1 LIGQEIRRIYR
12 TARDE
17 DLPLS
22 LKLTIGDKVF
32 EYSKVQWKVEGRM
45 RGLRYGT
52 NPHQKGALYRPKSS
66 KGGIGNVD
74 WVKWGKDGPSATNI
88 EDGSHGLQITRYFK
102 EPAVA
107 VMKHLNPSG
116 VAVSKGQDSLA
127 EVYARARDA
136 DNRAAFGS
144 VIVFNSPV
152 DRKTAE
158 EIMKTFVEVVYAPG
172 YGSEALAMFESKRDI
187 RVGEVPAKR
196 KEDATVPPD
205 VVVLDDGSL
214 IVEDH
219 FRTSITSL
227 DSMKQLPVPTKKKPS
242 NREYLDLLH
251 AWWVACEVRSN
262 AVVFWKDG
270 TSIAIGT
277 GQQDRIGAI
286 ENSIEKAHKL
296 RHGLQDSV
304 MASDG
309 FLPKL
314 DNIEALAKEN
324 VSAIVQPGGSVEDQA
339 IIKACDEHGIKMVLT
354 GERSFRHF

>member
-1 LIGQEIRRIYR
+1 MSGQEIRRIYR

-32 EYSKVQWKVEGRM
+32 EYSKVQWRVEGRM

-52 NPHQKGALYRPKSS
+52 NPHQKAALYRPKQS
-66 KGGIGNVD
+66 KGGIGKVD

-88 EDGSHGLQITRYFK
+88 EDGSHGLRIVSYFR

-116 VAVSKGQDSLA
+116 VSVSRGREGLSQ
-127 EVYARARDA
+127 VYARARDA

-144 VIVFNSPV
+144 VVVFNSLV
-152 DRKTAE
+152 DRTTAE

-172 YGSEALAMFESKRDI
+172 YGSEALGVFESKRDI
-187 RVGEVPAKR
+187 RVGEVPAQR
-196 KEDATVPPD
+196 SEDSTVPPD
-205 VVVLDDGSL
+205 VVVLEDGSM
-214 IVEDH
+214 IVEDPYQ
-219 FRTSITSL
+219 TSISSL
-227 DSMKQLPVPTKKKPS
+227 DKMKHLPVPTKKKPS
-242 NREYLDLLH
+242 DQEYLDLLH

-262 AVVFWKDG
+262 AVVFWKNG
-270 TSIAIGT
+270 TSLAIGT

-286 ENSIEKAHKL
+286 ENSTDKAHKL
-296 RHGLQDSV
+296 GNSLDGSA

-314 DNIEALAKEN
+314 DNVEALAKEN

-339 IIKACDEHGIKMVLT
+339 IIKACDDHGITMVLT

>member
-1 LIGQEIRRIYR
+1 MSRQEIRRIYR
-12 TARDE
+12 TAREE
-17 DLPLS
+17 DLPPS
-22 LKLTIGDKVF
+22 LKLTLGDKVF

-52 NPHQKGALYRPKSS
+52 NPHQKGALYRSKSS

-88 EDGSHGLQITRYFK
+88 EDGSHGLRITSYFK

-116 VAVSKGQDSLA
+116 VAVSRDHDSLSQ
-127 EVYARARDA
+127 VYARGRDS

-144 VIVFNSPV
+144 VVVFNSPV

-172 YGSEALAMFESKRDI
+172 YGSEALGVFESKRDI
-187 RVGEVPAKR
+187 RVGKVPAQR
-196 KEDATVPPD
+196 TEHETMPPD

-214 IVEDH
+214 MIEDQY
-219 FRTSITSL
+219 RTSILSL
-227 DSMKQLPVPTKKKPS
+227 DNMKQLPVPTKNKPS
-242 NREYLDLLH
+242 DQEYLDLLR

-262 AVVFWKDG
+262 AVVFWRDG
-270 TSIAIGT
+270 TSLAIGT

-286 ENSIEKAHKL
+286 ENSIDKAQKL
-296 RHGLQDSV
+296 GRSLEGSV
-304 MASDG
+304 LASDG

-314 DNIEALAKEN
+314 DNVEALAKEK
-324 VSAIVQPGGSVEDQA
+324 VSAIVQPGGSVEDQSVVR
-339 IIKACDEHGIKMVLT
+339 ACDEHGIKMVLT

>member
-1 LIGQEIRRIYR
+1 MSGQEIRRIYR

-17 DLPLS
+17 NLPFS

-32 EYSKVQWKVEGRM
+32 EYSKVQWRVEGRM

-52 NPHQKGALYRPKSS
+52 NPHQKGALYRAKQS

-88 EDGSHGLQITRYFK
+88 EDGSHGLRIVNYFK
-102 EPAVA
+102 EPTVA

-116 VAVSKGQDSLA
+116 VAVSRGQDSLGQ
-127 EVYARARDA
+127 VYARARDA

-144 VIVFNSPV
+144 VVVSNSPV

-172 YGSEALAMFESKRDI
+172 YGSEALGVFESKKDI
-187 RVGEVPAKR
+187 RIGEVSAQH
-196 KEDATVPPD
+196 KEDTTMPPD
-205 VVVLDDGSL
+205 VVVLEDGSL
-214 IVEDH
+214 IIEDPY
-219 FRTSITSL
+219 RTSVLSL
-227 DSMKQLPVPTKKKPS
+227 DDVKQLPVPTKKKPS
-242 NREYLDLLH
+242 DQEFVDLLH

-262 AVVFWKDG
+262 AVVFWKNG
-270 TSIAIGT
+270 TSLAIGT

-286 ENSIEKAHKL
+286 ENSIDKAHKL
-296 RHGLQDSV
+296 GHDLEGSV
-304 MASDG
+304 IASDG

-314 DNIEALAKEN
+314 DNVEALAKEK
-324 VSAIVQPGGSVEDQA
+324 VSAIVQPGGSVEDQN
-339 IIKACDEHGIKMVLT
+339 IVRACDEHGIEMVLT

>member
-1 LIGQEIRRIYR
+1 MSGQEIRRIYR

-17 DLPLS
+17 NLPLS

-32 EYSKVQWKVEGRM
+32 EYSKVQWRVEGRM

-88 EDGSHGLQITRYFK
+88 EDGSHGLRITSYFK

-116 VAVSKGQDSLA
+116 VAVSIGEESLA
-127 EVYARARDA
+127 QVYASARDS
-136 DNRAAFGS
+136 DSRAAFGS
-144 VIVFNSPV
+144 VVVFNSPV
-152 DRKTAE
+152 DGKTAE

-172 YGSEALAMFESKRDI
+172 YGSDALRVFESKRDI
-187 RVGEVPAKR
+187 RVG
-196 KEDATVPPD
+196 
-205 VVVLDDGSL
+205 
-214 IVEDH
+214 
-219 FRTSITSL
+219 
-227 DSMKQLPVPTKKKPS
+227 VPTEKKPS
-242 NREYLDLLH
+242 DQEYLDLLH

-262 AVVFWKDG
+262 AVVFWKNG
-270 TSIAIGT
+270 TSLAIGT

-286 ENSIEKAHKL
+286 ENSVDKAHKL
-296 RHGLQDSV
+296 GHILEGSV
-304 MASDG
+304 LASDG

-314 DNIEALAKEN
+314 DNVEALAKEG
-324 VSAIVQPGGSVEDQA
+324 VSAIVQPGGSVEDPG
-339 IIKACDEHGIKMVLT
+339 IVKACDEHGMKMVFT

>member
-1 LIGQEIRRIYR
+1 LSGQEIRRIYR
-12 TARDE
+12 TAREE
-17 DLPLS
+17 DLPPS
-22 LKLTIGDKVF
+22 LKITLGDKVF

-74 WVKWGKDGPSATNI
+74 WIKWGKDGPSATNI
-88 EDGSHGLQITRYFK
+88 EDGSHGLRITGYFK

-116 VAVSKGQDSLA
+116 VAVSNGHDSLS

-144 VIVFNSPV
+144 VVVFNSPV

-172 YGSEALAMFESKRDI
+172 YRSDALAVFESKRDI
-187 RVGEVPAKR
+187 RVGEVPAQR
-196 KEDATVPPD
+196 RENATMLQD
-205 VVVLDDGSL
+205 VVVLEDGSL
-214 IVEDH
+214 IVEDPY
-219 FRTSITSL
+219 RTSIVSM
-227 DSMKQLPVPTKKKPS
+227 DDMKQLPVPTKKKPS
-242 NREYLDLLH
+242 DKEYVDLLH

-262 AVVFWKDG
+262 AVVFWRDG
-270 TSIAIGT
+270 TSLAIGT

-286 ENSIEKAHKL
+286 ENSIDKADKL
-296 RHGLQDSV
+296 GRNLEGSV
-304 MASDG
+304 LASDG

-314 DNIEALAKEN
+314 DNVDALAKER
-324 VSAIVQPGGSVEDQA
+324 VVAIVQPGGSVEDQA
-339 IIKACDEHGIKMVLT
+339 IVKACDEQGIKMVLT

>member
-1 LIGQEIRRIYR
+1 MSRQEIRRIYR
-12 TARDE
+12 TAREE
-17 DLPLS
+17 DLPPS
-22 LKLTIGDKVF
+22 LKLTLGDKVF

-74 WVKWGKDGPSATNI
+74 WVKWGKDGPSVTNI
-88 EDGSHGLQITRYFK
+88 EDGSHGLRITSYFK

-116 VAVSKGQDSLA
+116 VAVSNGQDSLSQ
-127 EVYARARDA
+127 VYAHARDS

-144 VIVFNSPV
+144 VVVFNSPV
-152 DRKTAE
+152 DQKTAE

-172 YGSEALAMFESKRDI
+172 YCSEALAVFESKRDI
-187 RVGEVPAKR
+187 RVGEVPAQR
-196 KEDATVPPD
+196 KEDATTPPD

-214 IVEDH
+214 IIEDQYQ
-219 FRTSITSL
+219 TSISSM
-227 DSMKQLPVPTKKKPS
+227 DNMKQLPVPTKKKPS
-242 NREYLDLLH
+242 DREYLDLLH

-286 ENSIEKAHKL
+286 ENSIDKAHKL
-296 RHGLQDSV
+296 GHSLEGSV
-304 MASDG
+304 LASDG

-314 DNIEALAKEN
+314 DNVEALGKEK
-324 VSAIVQPGGSVEDQA
+324 VSAIVQPGGSVEDQS
-339 IIKACDEHGIKMVLT
+339 IVKGCDERGISMVLT
-354 GERSFRHF
+354 RERSFRHF

>member
-1 LIGQEIRRIYR
+1 MSGQEVRRIYR

-32 EYSKVQWKVEGRM
+32 EYSKVQWRVEGRV

-52 NPHQKGALYRPKSS
+52 NPHQKAALYRPKQS
-66 KGGIGNVD
+66 KGGIGNVK

-88 EDGSHGLQITRYFK
+88 EDGSHGLRIVSYFR

-116 VAVSKGQDSLA
+116 VSVSQGKENVSQ
-127 EVYARARDA
+127 VYAHARDA

-144 VIVFNSPV
+144 VVVLNSSV

-158 EIMKTFVEVVYAPG
+158 EIMKTFVEVVYAPS
-172 YGSEALAMFESKRDI
+172 YGSEVLAIFESKRDI
-187 RVGEVPAKR
+187 RVGEVPAQR
-196 KEDATVPPD
+196 KDDTTMPPD

-214 IVEDH
+214 ITEDPY
-219 FRTSITSL
+219 RTSIL
-227 DSMKQLPVPTKKKPS
+227 SMDDLKRLPVPTKKKPS
-242 NREYLDLLH
+242 DQEYLDLLH

-262 AVVFWKDG
+262 AVVFWRNG
-270 TSIAIGT
+270 TSLAIGT

-296 RHGLQDSV
+296 GHSLEGSV
-304 MASDG
+304 LSSDG

-314 DNIEALAKEN
+314 DNVEALAKER

-339 IIKACDEHGIKMVLT
+339 IIKACDEHDIAMVLT

>member
-1 LIGQEIRRIYR
+1 MSGQEIRRIYR

-22 LKLTIGDKVF
+22 LKLTIGDRVF

-52 NPHQKGALYRPKSS
+52 NPHQRGALYRPKQS

-88 EDGSHGLQITRYFK
+88 EDGSHGLRILSYFR

-116 VAVSKGQDSLA
+116 VSVSIGQESLSQ
-127 EVYARARDA
+127 VYARARNA
-136 DNRAAFGS
+136 DGRAAFGS
-144 VIVFNSPV
+144 VVVFNGPV

-172 YGSEALAMFESKRDI
+172 YGSDALGVFESKKDI
-187 RVGEVPAKR
+187 RVGEVPSR
-196 KEDATVPPD
+196 GKEDTAMPPD

-214 IVEDH
+214 IVEDPY
-219 FRTSITSL
+219 RTTILSL
-227 DSMKQLPVPTKKKPS
+227 DDVKRLPVPTKKKPS
-242 NREYLDLLH
+242 DEEYADMLH

-262 AVVFWKDG
+262 AVVFWKNG
-270 TSIAIGT
+270 TSLAIGT

-286 ENSIEKAHKL
+286 ENSIDKAHKL
-296 RHGLQDSV
+296 GHSLDGSV

-314 DNIEALAKEN
+314 DNVEALAKEN
-324 VSAIVQPGGSVEDQA
+324 ISAIVQPGGSVEDQV
-339 IIKACDEHGIKMVLT
+339 IIKACDEYGITMMLT

>member
-1 LIGQEIRRIYR
+1 MSRQEIRRIYR

-22 LKLTIGDKVF
+22 LKLMIGDQVF
-32 EYSKVQWKVEGRM
+32 EYSKVQWRVEGRM

-52 NPHQKGALYRPKSS
+52 NPHQKAALYRPKQS
-66 KGGIGNVD
+66 KGGIGKVD

-88 EDGSHGLQITRYFK
+88 EDGSHGLRIVSYFR

-116 VAVSKGQDSLA
+116 VSVSQGKESLSQ
-127 EVYARARDA
+127 VYARARDA

-144 VIVFNSPV
+144 VVVFNSPV

-158 EIMKTFVEVVYAPG
+158 EIMKSFVEVVYAPG
-172 YGSEALAMFESKRDI
+172 YGSEGLGVFESKKDI
-187 RVGEVPAKR
+187 RVGEVPAR
-196 KEDATVPPD
+196 HKEDTSMPPD

-214 IVEDH
+214 IIEDPY
-219 FRTSITSL
+219 RTSIL
-227 DSMKQLPVPTKKKPS
+227 SMDEVKRLQVPTKKKPS
-242 NREYLDLLH
+242 NQEYLDLLH

-262 AVVFWKDG
+262 AVVFWKNG
-270 TSIAIGT
+270 TSLAIGT

-286 ENSIEKAHKL
+286 ENSIDKARKL
-296 RHGLQDSV
+296 GQSLVGSV

-314 DNIEALAKEN
+314 DNVEALVKEN
-324 VSAIVQPGGSVEDQA
+324 VSAIVQPGGSVEDEA
-339 IIKACDEHGIKMVLT
+339 IIKACDERGIKMVLT

>member
-1 LIGQEIRRIYR
+1 MSGQEIRRIYR

-22 LKLTIGDKVF
+22 LKLMIGDRVF
-32 EYSKVQWKVEGRM
+32 EYSKVQWRVEGRM

-52 NPHQKGALYRPKSS
+52 NPHQRGALYRPKQS

-88 EDGSHGLQITRYFK
+88 EDGSHGLRIVSYFR
-102 EPAVA
+102 EPAVV

-116 VAVSKGQDSLA
+116 VSVSSGQESLSQA
-127 EVYARARDA
+127 YVRARDA
-136 DNRAAFGS
+136 DSRAAFGS
-144 VIVFNSPV
+144 VVVFNSPV

-172 YGSEALAMFESKRDI
+172 YGSEALGVFDSKKDI
-187 RVGEVPAKR
+187 RVGEVPPQR
-196 KEDATVPPD
+196 SEDTIAPPD
-205 VVVLDDGSL
+205 IVVLEDGSM
-214 IVEDH
+214 IIEDQYQ
-219 FRTSITSL
+219 TSILSL
-227 DSMKQLPVPTKKKPS
+227 DWMKQLPMPTKKKPS
-242 NREYLDLLH
+242 DQEYLDLLH

-262 AVVFWKDG
+262 AVVFWKNG
-270 TSIAIGT
+270 TSLAIGT

-286 ENSIEKAHKL
+286 ENSIDKAHKL
-296 RHGLQDSV
+296 GHSLDGSV

-314 DNIEALAKEN
+314 DNVEALVKEN
-324 VSAIVQPGGSVEDQA
+324 VSAIVQPGGSVEDEA

>member
-1 LIGQEIRRIYR
+1 MSGQEIRRIYR

-22 LKLTIGDKVF
+22 LKLMIGDRVF

-52 NPHQKGALYRPKSS
+52 NPHQRGALYRPKQS

-88 EDGSHGLQITRYFK
+88 EDGSHGLRIVSYFR
-102 EPAVA
+102 EPAVV

-116 VAVSKGQDSLA
+116 VSVSSGQESLSQ
-127 EVYARARDA
+127 VYARAREA
-136 DNRAAFGS
+136 DSRAAFGS
-144 VIVFNSPV
+144 VVVFNSPV

-172 YGSEALAMFESKRDI
+172 YGSEALGVFDSKKDI
-187 RVGEVPAKR
+187 RVGEVPPQR
-196 KEDATVPPD
+196 SEDTIAPPD
-205 VVVLDDGSL
+205 IVVLEDGSM
-214 IVEDH
+214 IIEDQYQ
-219 FRTSITSL
+219 TSILSL
-227 DSMKQLPVPTKKKPS
+227 DWMKQLPMPTKKKPS
-242 NREYLDLLH
+242 DQEYLDLLH

-262 AVVFWKDG
+262 AVVFWKNG
-270 TSIAIGT
+270 TSLAIGT

-286 ENSIEKAHKL
+286 ENSIDKAHKL
-296 RHGLQDSV
+296 GHSLDGSV

-314 DNIEALAKEN
+314 DNVEALVKEN
-324 VSAIVQPGGSVEDQA
+324 VSAIVQPGGSVEDEA

>member
-1 LIGQEIRRIYR
+1 MSGQEIRRIYR

-22 LKLTIGDKVF
+22 LKLMIGDMVF
-32 EYSKVQWKVEGRM
+32 GYSKVQWKVEGRM

-52 NPHQKGALYRPKSS
+52 NPHQKAALYRPKQS

-88 EDGSHGLQITRYFK
+88 EDGSHGLRIVSYFR

-116 VAVSKGQDSLA
+116 VSVSQGKESLSR
-127 EVYARARDA
+127 VYARARDA
-136 DNRAAFGS
+136 DSRAAFGS
-144 VIVFNSPV
+144 VVVFNSPV

-172 YGSEALAMFESKRDI
+172 YGSEALGVFESKKDI
-187 RVGEVPAKR
+187 RVGEVPAQR
-196 KEDATVPPD
+196 KEDTAMPPD

-214 IVEDH
+214 IIEDPY
-219 FRTSITSL
+219 RTSILSI
-227 DSMKQLPVPTKKKPS
+227 DAVKELPVPTKKKPS
-242 NREYLDLLH
+242 DREYLDLLH
-251 AWWVACEVRSN
+251 GWWVACEVRSN
-262 AVVFWKDG
+262 AVVFWKNG
-270 TSIAIGT
+270 TSVAIGT

-286 ENSIEKAHKL
+286 ENSIDKAHKL
-296 RHGLQDSV
+296 DHSLDGSV

-314 DNIEALAKEN
+314 DNVEALAKEN

-339 IIKACDEHGIKMVLT
+339 IIKACDERGITMVLT

>member
-1 LIGQEIRRIYR
+1 MSGQEIRRIYR

-17 DLPLS
+17 DLPSS
-22 LKLTIGDKVF
+22 LKITMGDKVF

-52 NPHQKGALYRPKSS
+52 NPHQKAALYRPKQS

-88 EDGSHGLQITRYFK
+88 EDGSHGLRIVSYFK
-102 EPAVA
+102 EPTVT

-116 VAVSKGQDSLA
+116 VSVSRGQDSLSQ
-127 EVYARARDA
+127 VYVRARDA

-144 VIVFNSPV
+144 VVVSNTPV
-152 DRKTAE
+152 DRRTAE

-172 YGSEALAMFESKRDI
+172 YSSETLAVFESKRDI
-187 RVGEVPAKR
+187 RVGEVPAQR
-196 KEDATVPPD
+196 KEGMTMPPD

-214 IVEDH
+214 IIEDH
-219 FRTSITSL
+219 YRTGVL
-227 DSMKQLPVPTKKKPS
+227 SMDDVKRLPVPTKKTPS
-242 NREYLDLLH
+242 DQEYLDLLH

-262 AVVFWKDG
+262 AVVFWRNG
-270 TSIAIGT
+270 TSLAIGT

-286 ENSIEKAHKL
+286 ENSTDKAHKL
-296 RHGLQDSV
+296 GYSLEGSV
-304 MASDG
+304 LASDG

-314 DNIEALAKEN
+314 DNIEALAKEK
-324 VSAIVQPGGSVEDQA
+324 VLGIIQPGGSVEDQA
-339 IIKACDEHGIKMVLT
+339 IVRACDEHGIKMVLT

>member
-1 LIGQEIRRIYR
+1 MSGQEIRRIYR

-17 DLPLS
+17 DLPSS
-22 LKLTIGDKVF
+22 LKLMLGGKVF

-52 NPHQKGALYRPKSS
+52 NPHQKGALYRPKLS

-88 EDGSHGLQITRYFK
+88 EDGSHGLRITSYFK

-116 VAVSKGQDSLA
+116 VAVSNGHESLSQ
-127 EVYARARDA
+127 VYARARDA

-144 VIVFNSPV
+144 VLVFNTHV

-158 EIMKTFVEVVYAPG
+158 EIMKSFVEVVYAPG
-172 YGSEALAMFESKRDI
+172 YGSEALPVFESKRDI
-187 RVGEVPAKR
+187 RVGEVPAQH
-196 KEDATVPPD
+196 EHDATMPPD

-214 IVEDH
+214 IVEDQY
-219 FRTSITSL
+219 RTRILSL
-227 DSMKQLPVPTKKKPS
+227 DDMKQLPVPTKKKPS
-242 NREYLDLLH
+242 DKESAGLLH

-270 TSIAIGT
+270 TSLAIGT

-286 ENSIEKAHKL
+286 ENSISKAHKL
-296 RHGLQDSV
+296 AHSLEGSV
-304 MASDG
+304 LASDG

-314 DNIEALAKEN
+314 DNVEALAKEK
-324 VSAIVQPGGSVEDQA
+324 VSAIIQPGGSVEDQS
-339 IIKACDEHGIKMVLT
+339 IVKTCDENGIKMVFT

>member
-1 LIGQEIRRIYR
+1 MSRQEIRRIYR
-12 TARDE
+12 TAREE
-17 DLPLS
+17 DLPPS
-22 LKLTIGDKVF
+22 LKLTIGNKVF
-32 EYSKVQWKVEGRM
+32 EYSKVQWKVEGRI

-74 WVKWGKDGPSATNI
+74 WLKWGKDGPSATNV
-88 EDGSHGLQITRYFK
+88 EDGSHGLRITSYFK

-116 VAVSKGQDSLA
+116 VAVSKGHDSLSQ
-127 EVYARARDA
+127 VYARARDS
-136 DNRAAFGS
+136 DSQAAFGS
-144 VIVFNSPV
+144 VVVFNSPI

-172 YGSEALAMFESKRDI
+172 YGSEALAVFESKRDI
-187 RVGEVPAKR
+187 RVGEVQPQR
-196 KEDATVPPD
+196 NEDAALPPD

-214 IVEDH
+214 IIEDQY
-219 FRTSITSL
+219 RTSILSL

-242 NREYLDLLH
+242 GQEYLDLLH

-270 TSIAIGT
+270 TSLAVGT

-286 ENSIEKAHKL
+286 ENSVDKAHKL
-296 RHGLQDSV
+296 GHDLEGSV

-314 DNIEALAKEN
+314 DNVEALARAK

-339 IIKACDEHGIKMVLT
+339 ILKACDDYGIKMLLT

>member
-1 LIGQEIRRIYR
+1 LSRQEIRRIYR

-66 KGGIGNVD
+66 KSGIGNVD

-88 EDGSHGLQITRYFK
+88 EDGSHGLRIASYFK

-116 VAVSKGQDSLA
+116 VAVSREHDGLSQ
-127 EVYARARDA
+127 VYARARDS
-136 DNRAAFGS
+136 DSRAAFGS
-144 VIVFNSPV
+144 VVVFNSPV

-172 YGSEALAMFESKRDI
+172 YGSEALAVFESKRDI
-187 RVGEVPAKR
+187 RVGEVPAQR
-196 KEDATVPPD
+196 KEDATLPPD

-214 IVEDH
+214 IVEDQ
-219 FRTSITSL
+219 FRTSIVSL
-227 DSMKQLPVPTKKKPS
+227 DTMKQLPVPTKKKPS
-242 NREYLDLLH
+242 DREYLDLLH
-251 AWWVACEVRSN
+251 TWWVACEVRSN

-270 TSIAIGT
+270 TSLAIGT
-277 GQQDRIGAI
+277 GHQDRIGAI
-286 ENSIEKAHKL
+286 ENSIDKAHKL
-296 RHGLQDSV
+296 GHNLEGSV
-304 MASDG
+304 LASDG

-314 DNIEALAKEN
+314 DNIEALAKEK

-339 IIKACDEHGIKMVLT
+339 IIKACDEHGINMVLT